1 MSDMSIRTYRTNM
14 WALFLQRRRKARD
27 SHHAAIITGT
37 VILSEYYICLH
48 KDDTLVTTLQLLQEQ

>member
-1 MSDMSIRTYRTNM
+1 M

-37 VILSEYYICLH
+37 VMLSEYYICLH